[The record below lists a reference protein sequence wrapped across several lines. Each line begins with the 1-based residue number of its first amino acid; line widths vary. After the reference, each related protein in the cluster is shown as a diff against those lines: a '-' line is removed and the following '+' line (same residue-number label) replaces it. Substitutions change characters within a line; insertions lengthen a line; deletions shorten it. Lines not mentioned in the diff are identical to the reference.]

1 MATTQKTFGLISLIC
16 ISALS
21 FAYILQYGFGQHPC
35 DLCLLQR
42 FALYGVG
49 FFALIAF
56 FHRPQ
61 GWGVSLYGT
70 LCLLF
75 SLGGLAA
82 AGRQVYL
89 QSLPEELKPS
99 CGPGL
104 IFRMNHSP
112 WLDALA
118 QAMHGTGDCA
128 QIGWTFLGQSLAVWT
143 GVLFVGLIM
152 MSIFVLGIKKVV
164 R

>member
-1 MATTQKTFGLISLIC
+1 MSTSRKIFGFISLIC
-16 ISALS
+16 FLGLA
-21 FAYILQYGFGQHPC
+21 FAYVLQYGFGQHPC

-49 FFALIAF
+49 FCALIAF
-56 FHRPQ
+56 LHCPK
-61 GWGVSLYGT
+61 GWGTQLYAT

-75 SLGGLAA
+75 SIGGLGA

-143 GVLFVGLIM
+143 GVLFGVLM
-152 MSIFVLGIKKVV
+152 LMSIFALAIKKVV